1 MVKFNGDRA
10 QLGERPYL
18 GDSTEDGAQNTSD

>member
-10 QLGERPYL
+10 QLGERPTW
-18 GDSTEDGAQNTSD
+18 GDSTADGAQNTSD